1 MPISVQSIMT
11 LNNPSIAFLPAALA
25 GFVGADDTADALT
38 QSYVYGRR
46 NILSLYNSPGS
57 YGVGRLLKSLARSH
71 FWDGLHAGASIDP
84 DAFTQAVAKTRG
96 PKFTAAFSGTSI
108 ESTGEI
114 ANILATHCKNLPIEG
129 VAEGRVTT
137 PFAVTIANLYHT
149 PSSEEHPTLKANA
162 PFLPILASVG
172 ASAACAAI
180 GDWHCFSMIVLGMF
194 CNAATS
200 TALRTGDLTFTR
212 PNTTPGAPAGD
223 GFLEI
228 GNEIVVLQGSESAVG
243 SVTRGRFSLRFPS
256 EKALGRLATCAT
268 MSTFQCLAQ
277 LFIVPQG
284 TLLGQ
289 LFFVLSLAIAWLYN
303 SFMASAAK
311 KAKAKV
317 VVDDVLK
324 TPSMQRYSL
333 GSRSA
338 MAVFLM
344 QVLKPANVEEQLAAL
359 IPNKTRVWTAWRQ
372 IVARRLR
379 DEKPTFE
386 ATVRPAG
393 TENFSP
399 EESTLLHTL
408 LGDAQAAVNVY
419 GAARG
424 RY

>member
-1 MPISVQSIMT
+1 ME
-11 LNNPSIAFLPAALA
+11 LNNTSATLLPAALA

-38 QSYVYGRR
+38 HSYVYGRR

-57 YGVGRLLKSLARSH
+57 YGVGKLLRSLAQSH
-71 FWDGLHAGASIDP
+71 FWDGLHAGTSVDP
-84 DAFTQAVAKTRG
+84 EAFSQNISKYGG
-96 PKFTAAFSGTSI
+96 PKFTAAFSGTSL
-108 ESTGEI
+108 EGTGDV
-114 ANILATHCKNLPIEG
+114 ANILTTYCKDLPIDA

-137 PFAVTIANLYHT
+137 PFAVTVAELYHT

-180 GDWHCFSMIVLGMF
+180 GDWHCFSMIVLGML

-200 TALRTGDLTFTR
+200 SALRSGDLTFTR

-223 GFLEI
+223 GFLED

-243 SVTRGRFSLRFPS
+243 SITRGRFSLRFPN

-268 MSTFQCLAQ
+268 MSTLQCLAQ
-277 LFIVPQG
+277 LFVVPQG
-284 TLLGQ
+284 TLFGQ
-289 LFFVLSLAIAWLYN
+289 LLFVLSLGVAWLY
-303 SFMASAAK
+303 SSWMSSAGK
-311 KAKAKV
+311 KTKAKV
-317 VVDDVLK
+317 VVNDLLK
-324 TPSMQRYSL
+324 APRMQRYSL
-333 GSRSA
+333 GTRSS

-359 IPNKTRVWTAWRQ
+359 IPNKTRVWTTWRQ

-379 DEKPTFE
+379 DEKPMFD
-386 ATVRPAG
+386 ATVRPTG
-393 TENFSP
+393 TEGFTT
-399 EESTLLHTL
+399 EESTLLRTL

-419 GAARG
+419 GAASARM
-424 RY
+424 